1 MKITTHQ
8 PADALRIFREARV
21 ATFLDRPNR
30 FLVRCRLRGRTVS
43 AFLPNPGRLR
53 ELLLPGRPVHL
64 IRGEDHPTR
73 KTRYTAVAV
82 ERRGHPIVLHTH
94 KTNDV
99 AHRLIELDLVPGLRG
114 ARVNRAEVTVGK
126 SRFDFLLSHRG
137 GDVLLEVKSCTLA
150 GEKVAM
156 FPDAVTERG
165 AKHVRELA
173 RIAEQGT
180 RTAVL
185 FVVQWP
191 RAEIFMPDFHTDPG
205 FTRALLE
212 SRRHVQ
218 TTAVSVRW
226 DQRLSLLPEA
236 RPLEIPW
243 ETIERETADRGSY
256 LVLAHLNRNRVIPIG
271 RLGRI
276 HFPRGFYV
284 YVGSAMANL
293 SRRIQRHRRLRK
305 RIHWHMDG
313 LRPHARW
320 VEALPIRSSDRLEC
334 ELARAIEGIA
344 AWSIPAFGS
353 SDCHCKTHLFGM
365 AEDPLH
371 REDFHDLLAWF
382 RMDRLALTHE
392 SPCSYKGGN
401 RPQRKDSPEGIT
413 WQRTSMRG
421 RKDGPGA

>member
-1 MKITTHQ
+1 VTGVSGKNDSSGGIRMKILKKQ
-8 PADALRIFREARV
+8 PPRPLRIFQDTRV
-21 ATFLDRPNR
+21 ATFLNRPNR
-30 FLVRCRLRGRTVS
+30 FLVRCELNGRAVS

-64 IRGEDHPTR
+64 VREEDHPTR

-82 ERRGHPIVLHTH
+82 ERDSHPVVLHTH

-99 AHRLIELDLVPGLRG
+99 ARRLIELDLVPGLKG
-114 ARVNRAEVTVGK
+114 ARVNRAEVKVGR

-137 GDVLLEVKSCTLA
+137 ADVLLEVKSCTLA
-150 GEKVAM
+150 GDKVAM

-165 AKHVRELA
+165 ARHVRELA

-191 RAEIFMPDFHTDPG
+191 RAEIFMPDFHTDLG
-205 FTRALLE
+205 FTRAMLE
-212 SRRHVQ
+212 CRRHVQ
-218 TTAVSVRW
+218 ARAVSVRW

-243 ETIERETADRGSY
+243 RTIEREAGDRGSY
-256 LVLAHLNRNRVIPIG
+256 LVLVHLNRTRIIPVG
-271 RLGRI
+271 RLGSIR
-276 HFPRGFYV
+276 FPRGFYV

-305 RIHWHMDG
+305 GIHWHMDW

-320 VEALPIRSSDRLEC
+320 VEALAIRSSDRLEC
-334 ELARAIEGIA
+334 ELARAIQGIA
-344 AWSIPAFGS
+344 AWSIPGFGC
-353 SDCHCKTHLFGM
+353 SDCHCKSHLFGM
-365 AEDPLH
+365 ADDPLL
-371 REDFHDLLAWF
+371 REDFHDLLAWY
-382 RMDRLALTHE
+382 RMDRL
-392 SPCSYKGGN
+392 S
-401 RPQRKDSPEGIT
+401 
-413 WQRTSMRG
+413 
-421 RKDGPGA
+421 